1 MLFLLLFSACE
12 AEQQAEQNDVQVQVE
27 DVKYTLLP
35 GGARIV
41 TGTLFNPS
49 EVPVKG
55 AQIYI
60 SLFDGNNIKV
70 SSMSVTVQDVK
81 PGERKPFRE
90 PVDIDLDIKGAKVR
104 SILVL

>member
-1 MLFLLLFSACE
+1 M
-12 AEQQAEQNDVQVQVE
+12 DVQVE

-49 EVPVKG
+49 EAPVKG
-55 AQIYI
+55 AQIQI

-70 SSMSVTVQDVK
+70 SSMNITVQDVS
-81 PGERKPFRE
+81 PGERKSFRQ
-90 PVDIDLDIKGAKVR
+90 PVDTDLDIQGAKVR
-104 SILVL
+104 SVLVL